1 MMRTRLF
8 RLGAVVVGALFAS
21 CTSTPP
27 EAVDP
32 AAETV
37 SAQAATVDSPYS
49 VPDLT
54 PRDGQPL
61 FLGVSNRLRNRD
73 DEVAA
78 AVTHAAEQASRYLRI
93 AARYQLV
100 SQRGSEGIGYLEN
113 IDAQWD
119 ADLASRI
126 AESVEVRDVRQIA
139 EGTLVVVSFPELPG
153 APQILP
159 GTINATG
166 GGAPGWVRTT
176 PEVPRHLVGVGTT
189 QRSRTLRDTIDG
201 ADEEALKAVLL
212 QAGST
217 VRMVEDRRSME
228 RRGTTGTVTADE
240 TAEAVLTG
248 FAVVARYVSPDGR
261 YHYSLAI
268 AREE

>member
-1 MMRTRLF
+1 MMRSRLF
-8 RLGAVVVGALFAS
+8 RLGAVAAVVLIAS
-21 CTSTPP
+21 CASAPP
-27 EAVDP
+27 EAVAP
-32 AAETV
+32 ATDAVPAE
-37 SAQAATVDSPYS
+37 AAGAGSPDSF
-49 VPDLT
+49 PDLS
-54 PRDGQPL
+54 PREGRPI

-73 DEVAA
+73 EEVGAA
-78 AVTHAAEQASRYLRI
+78 AAHAAEQASRYLRM

-100 SQRGSEGIGYLEN
+100 SQRGTGGIGYLEN

-119 ADLASRI
+119 VDLAAQLI
-126 AESVEVRDVRQIA
+126 ESVEILEERQIA
-139 EGTLVVVSFPELPG
+139 EGTFVVASFSDLPG
-153 APQILP
+153 VSDIPP
-159 GTINATG
+159 GTIGA
-166 GGAPGWVRTT
+166 GGAGEPAWVRTT
-176 PEVPRHLVGVGTT
+176 PVIPGYLVGVGST

-217 VRMVEDRRSME
+217 VRMVEDRRSVE
-228 RRGTTGTVTADE
+228 RSGTVGTVTAAE

-248 FAVVARYVSPDGR
+248 FAVIARYASDDGR

>member
-1 MMRTRLF
+1 LQK
-8 RLGAVVVGALFAS
+8 
-21 CTSTPP
+21 C
-27 EAVDP
+27 
-32 AAETV
+32 
-37 SAQAATVDSPYS
+37 
-49 VPDLT
+49 
-54 PRDGQPL
+54 
-61 FLGVSNRLRNRD
+61 
-73 DEVAA
+73 
-78 AVTHAAEQASRYLRI
+78 
-93 AARYQLV
+93 
-100 SQRGSEGIGYLEN
+100 
-113 IDAQWD
+113 
-119 ADLASRI
+119 
-126 AESVEVRDVRQIA
+126 A
-139 EGTLVVVSFPELPG
+139 EGVDLDLSVQTLSETDEMVFFVVSFPELPG

-217 VRMVEDRRSME
+217 VRMVEDRRSVE